1 MKMKADSI
9 GLCGPLQEKR
19 RRGGGVDRWID
30 RVHVPSPAHLLL
42 SRPAQTASR
51 QKKEEEEEEEMSK
64 NCVLHFRLK
73 MDLCDFLLTL
83 KHNSSRVLSSAN
95 NKCIDP
101 IFGGV
106 PFKATSLSPPVADQ
120 MRPSASYLS
129 KCKEKLIVIFLS
141 FLFCRPSAS
150 GRRHMWWNGWQR

>member
-51 QKKEEEEEEEMSK
+51 QKKK
-64 NCVLHFRLK
+64 KKKKRKCLK
-73 MDLCDFLLTL
+73 IVSF
-83 KHNSSRVLSSAN
+83 
-95 NKCIDP
+95 
-101 IFGGV
+101 IFG
-106 PFKATSLSPPVADQ
+106 
-120 MRPSASYLS
+120 
-129 KCKEKLIVIFLS
+129 
-141 FLFCRPSAS
+141 
-150 GRRHMWWNGWQR
+150 